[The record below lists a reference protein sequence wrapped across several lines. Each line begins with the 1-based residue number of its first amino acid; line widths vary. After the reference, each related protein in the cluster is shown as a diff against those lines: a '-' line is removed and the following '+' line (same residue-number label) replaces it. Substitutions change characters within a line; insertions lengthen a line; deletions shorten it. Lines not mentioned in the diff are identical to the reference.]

1 MVLARSRCCDRNS
14 QVTASN
20 RERVGSALELVGEGL
35 APFVNERMKGAA
47 PKGTNWG
54 EAVAARF
61 GVGHQVSLT
70 DPHFQLR
77 VMWEFWNE
85 IFGKVLQR
93 SDRTQVSILMD
104 ARNAWAHNNSFTF
117 DDTYRALDA
126 AQSLLSAVGA
136 EVEAGAVKRSRDEV
150 LRQRYEEEARK
161 SSRALPGGGTAVAG
175 LQPWREVIV
184 PHPDVRSGGFVQAE
198 FAANLWQVF
207 QQEAAPEY
215 QDPVEF
221 FRRTYLTDGLRQL
234 LTDALRRVA
243 DKGGAPVV
251 ELQTTFGGGK
261 THALLALYHLFS
273 GVPASQFSQEIQDLI
288 SKTDVAPP
296 AHVKR
301 VVLACD
307 RIPPGQLVTKRDG
320 TVIHTL
326 WGEIAWQL
334 GGTEGYALVAESDQA
349 GTSPGAFLDEALR
362 RFGPAAILID
372 EWVAYARQLYHAQD
386 LPAGSFDAHFTFA
399 QALTEAVQAVPGC
412 LLVISIPQSE
422 DRRLDSG
429 PSSEVGGP
437 GGREALSR
445 LRLIVGR
452 VESPWRPAT
461 SDESFEIVRRRLFQ
475 PLEGPESFAARDATA
490 RAFGDMYRRQPRD
503 FPSECRE
510 ESYLARIK
518 AAYPIHPELFD
529 RLYQD
534 WSTLER
540 FQRTRGVL
548 RLMAAVIHSL
558 WTSEDK
564 APLILPGTFPLHES
578 VVSTELTRYLDDNW
592 KPILDRDVDG
602 SNSTPQKL
610 DADHANLGRFGAAR
624 RAARSIFLGSAPTLG
639 TANRGVDEARIHLA
653 CAFPTD
659 PTDVFSDALRR
670 LASASTYL
678 YSEGHRYWYDT
689 QASVTKTAS
698 ERRQRYLEQQRDELV
713 EELKRRIREN
723 TSGRSARG
731 GFGAVHVAPD
741 SSAEVPDEDD
751 SVRLVILGPDVSHT
765 AKSPQSMA
773 AQAALEF
780 LDRRGAA
787 PRLYGNLLLFVSA
800 DGSRLEELL
809 DSVAEF
815 LAWNSIDQQM
825 EELGLLQQRR
835 QIETRLKDA
844 DQTANLRLAEAYLWI
859 LAPIQ
864 PDQSGPRT
872 LQFLRASGEGT
883 LAARAYRKLKDSQLV
898 NEIYSPILLRRE
910 LDRIPLWRGDHI
922 SAGELWDHLA
932 RYTYLP
938 RLRDREVLYGAIA
951 EAPRQ
956 LIPERWQEESFA
968 VATAYDEASGRYLGL
983 LGPGDPSGSAVTPST
998 LLVQTERAMAQLAS
1012 AAAPAGPFGAD
1023 KTPSSPSDSTAAA
1036 SPPPRR
1042 LRRFHASLRRDPL
1055 RAARDAGV
1063 IADEIIQRLVAVPGA
1078 SVRVSVEIE
1087 GETPDGFP
1095 AEVERAVSE
1104 NASTL
1109 KASPFGFTES

>member
-1 MVLARSRCCDRNS
+1 M
-14 QVTASN
+14 TASN

-35 APFVNERMKGAA
+35 APFVDEKMKAVA
-47 PKGTNWG
+47 PKGSNWVD
-54 EAVAARF
+54 AVAARF
-61 GVGHQVSLT
+61 GVGYKASIT
-70 DPHFQLR
+70 DPQFQLR

-104 ARNAWAHNNSFTF
+104 ARNAWAHNNPFTF
-117 DDTYRALDA
+117 DETYRALDA
-126 AQSLLSAVGA
+126 AQSILFAVAA
-136 EVEAGAVKRSRDEV
+136 EAQAGAVKRSRDEV
-150 LRQRYEEEARK
+150 LRQRFDEEARR
-161 SSRALPGGGTAVAG
+161 SARPAAGAGSLIAG
-175 LQPWREVIV
+175 LKPWREVIV
-184 PHPDVRSGGFVQAE
+184 PHPDVWSGGFVQAE

-207 QQEAAPEY
+207 QEEAAAEY

-234 LTDALRRVA
+234 LSDALRRVA
-243 DKGGAPVV
+243 NRGGAPVV

-273 GVPASQFSQEIQDLI
+273 GIPTSQFPQEIQDLI
-288 SKTDVAPP
+288 GGADVTPSAQ
-296 AHVKR
+296 VKR

-307 RIPPGQLVTKRDG
+307 RIAPAQPVTKPDG
-320 TVIHTL
+320 TVINTL

-334 GGTEGYALVAESDQA
+334 GGPEGHALVAASDQS

-362 RFGPAAILID
+362 RFGPAVILID

-422 DRRLDSG
+422 DRQLDSP

-437 GGREALSR
+437 GGREVLSR

-503 FPSECRE
+503 FPAECRE
-510 ESYLARIK
+510 EAYFARVK
-518 AAYPIHPELFD
+518 AAYPIHPELFE

-548 RLMAAVIHSL
+548 RLMAAVIHTL
-558 WTSEDK
+558 WASEDK
-564 APLILPGTFPLHES
+564 APLILPGTVPLQES

-602 SNSTPQKL
+602 SNSIPQHL
-610 DADHANLGRFGAAR
+610 DAEHVNLGRYGAAR
-624 RAARSIFLGSAPTLG
+624 RAARSIFLGSAPTLR

-659 PTDVFSDALRR
+659 PSEVFSDALRR
-670 LASASTYL
+670 LGGASTYL
-678 YSEGHRYWYDT
+678 YNEGHRYWYDT
-689 QASVTKTAS
+689 QASVSKTAS
-698 ERRQRYLEQQRDELV
+698 ERKQRYLEQQRDELA
-713 EELKRRIREN
+713 EELKRRIREDS
-723 TSGRSARG
+723 SGRSARG
-731 GFGAVHVAPD
+731 GFGAVHVAPE

-751 SVRLVILGPDVSHT
+751 SVRLVILGPELSHT
-765 AKSPQSMA
+765 AKSPQSTA
-773 AQAALEF
+773 AQTALEF
-780 LDRRGAA
+780 LDRRGTA
-787 PRLYGNLLLFVSA
+787 PRMYRNLILFLAA

-809 DSVAEF
+809 DSVAEY
-815 LAWNSIDQQM
+815 LAWNSMLEQKED
-825 EELGLLQQRR
+825 LGLLQQER
-835 QIETRLKDA
+835 QIKTRLRDA
-844 DQTANLRLAEAYLWI
+844 DHTASLRLAETYHWI
-859 LAPIQ
+859 LAPVQ
-864 PDQSGPRT
+864 PDPSGPVT
-872 LQFLRASGEGT
+872 LEFMRASGDGSV
-883 LAARAYRKLKDSQLV
+883 AARAYRKLKDGQLV
-898 NEIYSPILLRRE
+898 NDVYSPILLR
-910 LDRIPLWRGDHI
+910 LQMDRIPLWHEDHI
-922 SAGELWDHLA
+922 SLAELWDHLA

-938 RLRDREVLYGAIA
+938 RLRDRKVLYAAIA

-956 LIPERWQEESFA
+956 LIPERWLEESFA
-968 VATAYDEASGRYLGL
+968 LATACDDISGRYLGL
-983 LGPGDPSGSAVTPST
+983 VGPGDHGEPASSPNT
-998 LLVQTERAMAQLAS
+998 LLVRPERAMAQLSSLATPMGPLT
-1012 AAAPAGPFGAD
+1012 AEGAP
-1023 KTPSSPSDSTAAA
+1023 TPSTDPAAGAQTAAA
-1036 SPPPRR
+1036 SPPLRR
-1042 LRRFHASLRRDPL
+1042 PRRFHASLHIDPL

-1087 GETPDGFP
+1087 SETPDGFP
-1095 AEVERAVSE
+1095 AEVERAVTE

-1109 KASPFGFTES
+1109 KAQPFGFSSD